1 MASGSPLYERC
12 TLPRGRRLLTE
23 PADLLRGLIILLA
36 ILALDLAF
44 VLAHSRK
51 VKR

>member
-1 MASGSPLYERC
+1 MI
-12 TLPRGRRLLTE
+12 E
-23 PADLLRGLIILLA
+23 PADLLRALVILLA